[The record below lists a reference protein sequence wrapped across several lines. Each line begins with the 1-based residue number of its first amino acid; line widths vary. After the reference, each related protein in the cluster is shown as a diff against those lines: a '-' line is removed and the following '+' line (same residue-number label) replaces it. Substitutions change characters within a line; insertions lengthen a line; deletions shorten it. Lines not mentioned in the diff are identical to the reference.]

1 MNQNQNKSI
10 GTRAKEKIQSLFRE
24 PKTEA
29 GRIRRRIAGRV
40 GVTGLAVLMI
50 GAILFA
56 LTSAWY
62 TNTIQANEITLK
74 TAKWNFD
81 GIITLDGENN
91 GTLNL
96 GDLYP
101 GDTRPLPVTIVN
113 QDTRGVNVRVEA
125 DKSKMASPEMQQRL
139 YLYVEKTDENGVTTR
154 HYINSLSGY
163 LYTVAAKQTLRITDA
178 ELTPKENE
186 KQDKNTLHLQWVYD
200 MTGYFL
206 LGKVTENNNTITVAG
221 KTADT
226 QPEYLMPVTY
236 DLDRAQFDADGKLS
250 SVSEY
255 QTTTNGTAGYATTG
269 REDYL
274 KRLFDQYISG
284 YNKSAKP
291 YDDKTT
297 ISHGNYYAVD
307 IDEET
312 GYGVWLYLPEKAA
325 IDAAAEWDMKVATNT
340 ETTQP
345 ISLNLVFKG
354 QNQPTTTTGKEQQP

>member
-1 MNQNQNKSI
+1 
-10 GTRAKEKIQSLFRE
+10 
-24 PKTEA
+24 
-29 GRIRRRIAGRV
+29 
-40 GVTGLAVLMI
+40 MI

-81 GIITLDGENN
+81 GTITLDGEKD
-91 GTLNL
+91 GTLDL

-101 GDTRPLPVTIVN
+101 GDTRLLPVTIVN

-125 DKSKMASPEMQQRL
+125 DKSKMESPEMQQRL
-139 YLYVEKTDENGVTTR
+139 YLYVEVTDEATNTKTR

-163 LYTVAAKQTLRITDA
+163 MYQVNANQTLRITDA
-178 ELTPKENE
+178 EPTLKENE

-206 LGKVTENNNTITVAG
+206 LGKVDETGAKVTG
-221 KTADT
+221 KAADS

-236 DLDRAQFDADGKLS
+236 DLDRAQFGTDGKLS

-255 QTTTNGTAGYATTG
+255 QTNTNGTAGYATTG

-284 YNKSAKP
+284 YNSNAKP
-291 YDDKTT
+291 YDKITT
-297 ISHGNYYAVD
+297 IVRGSYYAVD
-307 IDEET
+307 VDAT
-312 GYGVWLYLPEKAA
+312 GYGVWLYLPDKAA
-325 IDAAAEWDMKVATNT
+325 IDAAAKWDQEKAATAA
-340 ETTQP
+340 TQP

-354 QNQPTTTTGKEQQP
+354 QNQTTTTTGKEQQP

>member
-40 GVTGLAVLMI
+40 GITSLAVLMI

-81 GIITLDGENN
+81 GTITLDGEKN
-91 GTLNL
+91 GTLDL

-101 GDTRPLPVTIVN
+101 GDTRLLPVTIVN

-125 DKSKMASPEMQQRL
+125 DKSKMASSEMQQRL
-139 YLYVEKTDENGVTTR
+139 YLYVEVTDEGTNTKTR

-163 LYTVAAKQTLRITDA
+163 LYTVAAGQTLHITDVERTLSA
-178 ELTPKENE
+178 NE
-186 KQDKNTLHLQWVYD
+186 AQNKNTLHLQWVYD

-206 LGKVTENNNTITVAG
+206 LGTVTENNNTITVAG
-221 KTADT
+221 KAADT

-236 DLDRAQFDADGKLS
+236 DLDRAQFGTDGKLS

-255 QTTTNGTAGYATTG
+255 QETTKTYATTD
-269 REDYL
+269 RENYL
-274 KRLFDQYISG
+274 KRLFEQYISG
-284 YNKSAKP
+284 YNSNAKP
-291 YDDKTT
+291 YDKTT
-297 ISHGNYYAVD
+297 TTIRGNYYAVD
-307 IDEET
+307 VDAN
-312 GYGVWLYLPEKAA
+312 GYGVWLYLPDKTA
-325 IDAAAEWDMKVATNT
+325 IDAAAQWDQNKAKSEDV
-340 ETTQP
+340 QS

-354 QNQPTTTTGKEQQP
+354 QNQTTTTTGKEQQP

>member
-1 MNQNQNKSI
+1 
-10 GTRAKEKIQSLFRE
+10 
-24 PKTEA
+24 
-29 GRIRRRIAGRV
+29 
-40 GVTGLAVLMI
+40 MI

-81 GIITLDGENN
+81 GTITLDGEKD
-91 GTLNL
+91 GTLDL

-139 YLYVEKTDENGVTTR
+139 YLYVEVTDEDTNTKTR
-154 HYINSLSGY
+154 HYINILSGY
-163 LYTVAAKQTLRITDA
+163 LYTVAAKQTLHITDA
-178 ELTPKENE
+178 ERPLSANE
-186 KQDKNTLHLQWVYD
+186 AQNKNTLHLQWVYD

-206 LGKVTENNNTITVAG
+206 LGTVTENNNTITVTG
-221 KTADT
+221 KAADS

-236 DLDRAQFDADGKLS
+236 DLDRAQFGTDGKLT

-255 QTTTNGTAGYATTG
+255 QTNTNGTAGYATTD
-269 REDYL
+269 RENYL
-274 KRLFDQYISG
+274 NRLFEQYISE
-284 YNKSAKP
+284 YNSNAKP

-297 ISHGNYYAVD
+297 TVHGNYYAVD
-307 IDEET
+307 VDTT
-312 GYGVWLYLPEKAA
+312 GYGVWLYLPDKAAIEAAAKWDQEKAA
-325 IDAAAEWDMKVATNT
+325 TAA
-340 ETTQP
+340 TQP
-345 ISLNLVFKG
+345 ISLSLVFKG
-354 QNQPTTTTGKEQQP
+354 QNQTTTTTGKEQQP

>member
-1 MNQNQNKSI
+1 
-10 GTRAKEKIQSLFRE
+10 
-24 PKTEA
+24 
-29 GRIRRRIAGRV
+29 
-40 GVTGLAVLMI
+40 MI

-81 GIITLDGENN
+81 GTITLDGEKD
-91 GTLNL
+91 GTLGL

-125 DKSKMASPEMQQRL
+125 DKSKMESPEMQQRL
-139 YLYVEKTDENGVTTR
+139 YLYVEVTDEATNTKTR

-163 LYTVAAKQTLRITDA
+163 LYTVAAKQTLHITDA
-178 ELTPKENE
+178 ETLSANE
-186 KQDKNTLHLQWVYD
+186 VQNKNTLHLQWVYD

-206 LGKVTENNNTITVAG
+206 LGTVTEKNSTITVAG

-236 DLDRAQFDADGKLS
+236 DLDRAQFGADGKLS

-255 QTTTNGTAGYATTG
+255 QTNTNGTAGYATTS

-274 KRLFDQYISG
+274 KRLFDQYISE
-284 YNKSAKP
+284 YNSNAKS
-291 YDDKTT
+291 YDGNKTT
-297 ISHGNYYAVD
+297 IHSNYYAVD
-307 IDEET
+307 VDET
-312 GYGVWLYLPEKAA
+312 GYGVWLYLPDKAA
-325 IDAAAEWDMKVATNT
+325 IDAAAQWDQNT
-340 ETTQP
+340 EKSENAQS

-354 QNQPTTTTGKEQQP
+354 QNQTTTTTGKEQQP

>member
-1 MNQNQNKSI
+1 
-10 GTRAKEKIQSLFRE
+10 
-24 PKTEA
+24 
-29 GRIRRRIAGRV
+29 
-40 GVTGLAVLMI
+40 MI

-81 GIITLDGENN
+81 GTITLDGEKD
-91 GTLNL
+91 GTLDL

-139 YLYVEKTDENGVTTR
+139 YLYVEVTDEDTNTKTR

-163 LYTVAAKQTLRITDA
+163 LYTVAAKQTLHITDA
-178 ELTPKENE
+178 ERPLSANE
-186 KQDKNTLHLQWVYD
+186 AQNKNTLHLQWVYD

-206 LGKVTENNNTITVAG
+206 LGTVTENNNTITVTG
-221 KTADT
+221 KAADS

-236 DLDRAQFDADGKLS
+236 DLDRAQFGTDGKLT

-255 QTTTNGTAGYATTG
+255 QTNTNGTAGYATTD
-269 REDYL
+269 RENYL
-274 KRLFDQYISG
+274 NRLFEQYISE
-284 YNKSAKP
+284 YNSNAKP

-297 ISHGNYYAVD
+297 TVHGNYYAVD
-307 IDEET
+307 VDTT
-312 GYGVWLYLPEKAA
+312 GYGVWLYLPDKAAIEAAAKWDQEKAA
-325 IDAAAEWDMKVATNT
+325 TAA
-340 ETTQP
+340 TQP
-345 ISLNLVFKG
+345 ISLSLVFKG
-354 QNQPTTTTGKEQQP
+354 QNQTTTTTGKEQQP

>member
-1 MNQNQNKSI
+1 
-10 GTRAKEKIQSLFRE
+10 
-24 PKTEA
+24 
-29 GRIRRRIAGRV
+29 
-40 GVTGLAVLMI
+40 MI

-81 GIITLDGENN
+81 GTITLDGEKD
-91 GTLNL
+91 GTLDL

-139 YLYVEKTDENGVTTR
+139 YLYVEVTDEDTNTKTR

-163 LYTVAAKQTLRITDA
+163 LYTVAAKQTLHITDA
-178 ELTPKENE
+178 ELTLEKNE
-186 KQDKNTLHLQWVYD
+186 TQDKNTLHLQWVYD
-200 MTGYFL
+200 LTGYFL
-206 LGKVTENNNTITVAG
+206 LGTVDETGTKVTG
-221 KTADT
+221 KAADS

-236 DLDRAQFDADGKLS
+236 DLDRAQFGIDGKLS

-255 QTTTNGTAGYATTG
+255 QTTTNGTAGYATTS

-274 KRLFDQYISG
+274 NRLFDQYISG
-284 YNKSAKP
+284 YNKYAKP
-291 YDDKTT
+291 YDNTTT
-297 ISHGNYYAVD
+297 IVRGNYYAVD
-307 IDEET
+307 VDIN
-312 GYGVWLYLPEKAA
+312 GYGVWLYLPDKAA
-325 IDAAAEWDMKVATNT
+325 IDAAAKWDQETAATAAA
-340 ETTQP
+340 QP

-354 QNQPTTTTGKEQQP
+354 QNQTTTTTGKEQQP

>member
-1 MNQNQNKSI
+1 
-10 GTRAKEKIQSLFRE
+10 
-24 PKTEA
+24 
-29 GRIRRRIAGRV
+29 
-40 GVTGLAVLMI
+40 MI

-81 GIITLDGENN
+81 GNITLDGEKN
-91 GTLNL
+91 GTLDL

-139 YLYVEKTDENGVTTR
+139 YLYVEVTDEDTNTKTR

-163 LYTVAAKQTLRITDA
+163 LYTVAAGQTLHITDA
-178 ELTPKENE
+178 ERPLLTNE
-186 KQDKNTLHLQWVYD
+186 AQNKNALHLQWVYD

-206 LGKVTENNNTITVAG
+206 LGTVTEKDSTITVTG
-221 KTADT
+221 KAADS
-226 QPEYLMPVTY
+226 QPEYLMPVIY
-236 DLDRAQFDADGKLS
+236 DLDRAQFETDGKLH

-255 QTTTNGTAGYATTG
+255 QTNTNGTAGYATTS
-269 REDYL
+269 RVDYL
-274 KRLFDQYISG
+274 KRLFEQYAKE
-284 YNKSAKP
+284 YNIKAAAYDKNTKS
-291 YDDKTT
+291 Y
-297 ISHGNYYAVD
+297 GNYYAVD
-307 IDEET
+307 VDAT
-312 GYGVWLYLPEKAA
+312 GYGVWLYLPDQDAIKKAE
-325 IDAAAEWDMKVATNT
+325 EWDMSAATNM
-340 ETTQP
+340 ETAQP

>member
-1 MNQNQNKSI
+1 MGITS
-10 GTRAKEKIQSLFRE
+10 
-24 PKTEA
+24 
-29 GRIRRRIAGRV
+29 
-40 GVTGLAVLMI
+40 LAVLMI

-81 GIITLDGENN
+81 GTITLDGEDNN
-91 GTLNL
+91 GTLDL

-101 GDTRPLPVTIVN
+101 GDTRPLPVIIEN

-139 YLYVEKTDENGVTTR
+139 YLYVEVTDEATNTKTR

-163 LYTVAAKQTLRITDA
+163 MYQVNANQTLRITDA
-178 ELTPKENE
+178 ERTLSANE

-206 LGKVTENNNTITVAG
+206 LGKVDETGAKVTG
-221 KTADT
+221 KAADS

-236 DLDRAQFDADGKLS
+236 DLDRAQFDPNGKLS

-274 KRLFDQYISG
+274 TRLFDQYISG
-284 YNKSAKP
+284 YNKNAKL
-291 YDDKTT
+291 YTSET
-297 ISHGNYYAVD
+297 IVRGNYYAVD
-307 IDEET
+307 VDTT
-312 GYGVWLYLPEKAA
+312 GYGVWLYLPDQDAIKKAE
-325 IDAAAEWDMKVATNT
+325 EWDMSAAKNM
-340 ETTQP
+340 ETAQP

-354 QNQPTTTTGKEQQP
+354 QNQPTTGKEQQP

>member
-40 GVTGLAVLMI
+40 GITSLAVLMI

-81 GIITLDGENN
+81 GTITLDGEKD
-91 GTLNL
+91 GTLDL

-125 DKSKMASPEMQQRL
+125 DKSKMESPEMQQRL
-139 YLYVEKTDENGVTTR
+139 YLYVEVTDEATNTKTR

-163 LYTVAAKQTLRITDA
+163 LYTVAAKQTLHITDA
-178 ELTPKENE
+178 ETLSANE
-186 KQDKNTLHLQWVYD
+186 VQNKNTLHLQWVYD

-206 LGKVTENNNTITVAG
+206 LGTVDKTGAKVTG
-221 KTADT
+221 KAADT

-236 DLDRAQFDADGKLS
+236 DLDRAQFGTDGKLS

-255 QTTTNGTAGYATTG
+255 QTNTNGTAGYATTR

-274 KRLFDQYISG
+274 KRLFEQYISE
-284 YNKSAKP
+284 YNSNAKP

-297 ISHGNYYAVD
+297 TVHGNYYAVD
-307 IDEET
+307 VDTT
-312 GYGVWLYLPEKAA
+312 GYGVWLYLPDKAA
-325 IDAAAEWDMKVATNT
+325 IEAAAKWDQKMAATAA
-340 ETTQP
+340 TQP

-354 QNQPTTTTGKEQQP
+354 QNQTTTTTGKEQQP

>member
-40 GVTGLAVLMI
+40 GITSLAVLMI

-81 GIITLDGENN
+81 GTITLDGEKD
-91 GTLNL
+91 GTLGL

-125 DKSKMASPEMQQRL
+125 DKSKMESPEMQQRL
-139 YLYVEKTDENGVTTR
+139 YLYVEATDEATNTKTR

-163 LYTVAAKQTLRITDA
+163 LYTVAAKQTLHITDA
-178 ELTPKENE
+178 ETLSANE
-186 KQDKNTLHLQWVYD
+186 VQNKNTLHLQWVYD

-206 LGKVTENNNTITVAG
+206 LGTVDKTGAKVTG
-221 KTADT
+221 KAADT

-236 DLDRAQFDADGKLS
+236 DLDRAQFGTDGKLS

-255 QTTTNGTAGYATTG
+255 QTNTNGTAGYATTR

-274 KRLFDQYISG
+274 KRLFEQYISE
-284 YNKSAKP
+284 YNSNAKP

-297 ISHGNYYAVD
+297 TVHGNYYAVD
-307 IDEET
+307 VDTT
-312 GYGVWLYLPEKAA
+312 GYGVWLYLPDKAA
-325 IDAAAEWDMKVATNT
+325 IDAAAQWDQNT
-340 ETTQP
+340 EKSENAQP

-354 QNQPTTTTGKEQQP
+354 QNQTTTTTGKEQQP

>member
-40 GVTGLAVLMI
+40 GITSLAVLMI

-81 GIITLDGENN
+81 GTITLDGEKD
-91 GTLNL
+91 GTLDL

-125 DKSKMASPEMQQRL
+125 DKSKMASLEMQQRL
-139 YLYVEKTDENGVTTR
+139 YLYVEVTDEDTNTKTR

-163 LYTVAAKQTLRITDA
+163 LYTVAAGQTLHITDA
-178 ELTPKENE
+178 ERPLLTNE
-186 KQDKNTLHLQWVYD
+186 AQNKNALHLQWVYD

-206 LGKVTENNNTITVAG
+206 LGTVTEKDGTITVAG

-236 DLDRAQFDADGKLS
+236 DLDRAQFGTDGKLR

-255 QTTTNGTAGYATTG
+255 QETTKTYATTD
-269 REDYL
+269 RENYL
-274 KRLFDQYISG
+274 KRLFEQYISG
-284 YNKSAKP
+284 YNKNAKP
-291 YDDKTT
+291 YYTGETT
-297 ISHGNYYAVD
+297 VHGSYYAVD
-307 IDEET
+307 VDKT
-312 GYGVWLYLPEKAA
+312 GYGVWLYLPDKAA
-325 IDAAAEWDMKVATNT
+325 IDAAAQWDQNT
-340 ETTQP
+340 EKSENAQP

>member
-1 MNQNQNKSI
+1 
-10 GTRAKEKIQSLFRE
+10 
-24 PKTEA
+24 
-29 GRIRRRIAGRV
+29 
-40 GVTGLAVLMI
+40 MI

-81 GIITLDGENN
+81 GTITLDGEKD
-91 GTLNL
+91 GTLDL

-125 DKSKMASPEMQQRL
+125 DKSKMESPEMQQRL
-139 YLYVEKTDENGVTTR
+139 YLYVEVTDEATNTKTR

-163 LYTVAAKQTLRITDA
+163 LYTVAAKQTLHITDA
-178 ELTPKENE
+178 ETLSANE
-186 KQDKNTLHLQWVYD
+186 VQNKNTLHLQWVYD

-206 LGKVTENNNTITVAG
+206 LGTVDKTGAKVTG
-221 KTADT
+221 KAADT

-236 DLDRAQFDADGKLS
+236 DLDRAQFGTDGKLS

-255 QTTTNGTAGYATTG
+255 QTNTNGTAGYATTR

-274 KRLFDQYISG
+274 KRLFEQYISE
-284 YNKSAKP
+284 YNSNAKP

-297 ISHGNYYAVD
+297 TVHGNYYAVD
-307 IDEET
+307 VDTT
-312 GYGVWLYLPEKAA
+312 GYGVWLYLPDKAA
-325 IDAAAEWDMKVATNT
+325 IEAAAKWDQKMAATAA
-340 ETTQP
+340 TQP

-354 QNQPTTTTGKEQQP
+354 QNQTTTTTGKEQQP

>member
-1 MNQNQNKSI
+1 MGITS
-10 GTRAKEKIQSLFRE
+10 
-24 PKTEA
+24 
-29 GRIRRRIAGRV
+29 
-40 GVTGLAVLMI
+40 LAVLMI

-81 GIITLDGENN
+81 GNITLDGEKN
-91 GTLNL
+91 GTLDL

-139 YLYVEKTDENGVTTR
+139 YLYVEVTDEATNTKTR

-163 LYTVAAKQTLRITDA
+163 LYTVAAGQTLHITDVERTLSA
-178 ELTPKENE
+178 NE
-186 KQDKNTLHLQWVYD
+186 AQNKNTLHLQWVYD

-206 LGKVTENNNTITVAG
+206 LGKVDETGAKVTG
-221 KTADT
+221 KAADS

-236 DLDRAQFDADGKLS
+236 DLDRAQFDTDGKLS

-255 QTTTNGTAGYATTG
+255 QTTTNGTAGYATTS
-269 REDYL
+269 RKDYL
-274 KRLFDQYISG
+274 KRLFDQYAKE
-284 YNKSAKP
+284 YNIKAAA
-291 YDDKTT
+291 YDDENTK
-297 ISHGNYYAVD
+297 SYGNYYAVD
-307 IDEET
+307 VDET
-312 GYGVWLYLPEKAA
+312 GYGVWLYLPDKAA
-325 IDAAAEWDMKVATNT
+325 IDAAAKWDQETAATAA
-340 ETTQP
+340 TQP

-354 QNQPTTTTGKEQQP
+354 QNQPTTGKEQQP

>member
-1 MNQNQNKSI
+1 
-10 GTRAKEKIQSLFRE
+10 
-24 PKTEA
+24 
-29 GRIRRRIAGRV
+29 
-40 GVTGLAVLMI
+40 MI

-81 GIITLDGENN
+81 GTITLDGEKN
-91 GTLNL
+91 GTLDL
-96 GDLYP
+96 GALYP
-101 GDTRPLPVTIVN
+101 GDTRPLPVIIEN
-113 QDTRGVNVRVEA
+113 QDTCGVNVRVEA

-139 YLYVEKTDENGVTTR
+139 YLYVEVTDEATNTKTR

-163 LYTVAAKQTLRITDA
+163 MYQVNANQTLRITDA
-178 ELTPKENE
+178 ELPLKENE
-186 KQDKNTLHLQWVYD
+186 KQDINTLHLQWVYD

-206 LGKVTENNNTITVAG
+206 LGTVTENNNTITVAG

-226 QPEYLMPVTY
+226 QPEYLMPVIY
-236 DLDRAQFDADGKLS
+236 DLDRAQFDTDGKLH

-255 QTTTNGTAGYATTG
+255 QTNTNGTAGYATTS
-269 REDYL
+269 RVDYL

-284 YNKSAKP
+284 YNKNAKP

-297 ISHGNYYAVD
+297 IVRGNYYAVD
-307 IDEET
+307 VDAN
-312 GYGVWLYLPEKAA
+312 GYGVWLYLPDKTA
-325 IDAAAEWDMKVATNT
+325 IDAAAQWDQNKAKSEDV
-340 ETTQP
+340 QS

-354 QNQPTTTTGKEQQP
+354 QNQTTTTTGKEQQP

>member
-1 MNQNQNKSI
+1 
-10 GTRAKEKIQSLFRE
+10 
-24 PKTEA
+24 
-29 GRIRRRIAGRV
+29 
-40 GVTGLAVLMI
+40 MI

-81 GIITLDGENN
+81 GNITLDGEKD
-91 GTLNL
+91 GTLDL
-96 GDLYP
+96 GALYP

-139 YLYVEKTDENGVTTR
+139 YLYVEVTDEATNTKTR

-178 ELTPKENE
+178 ETLSANE
-186 KQDKNTLHLQWVYD
+186 AQNKNTLHLQWVYD

-206 LGKVTENNNTITVAG
+206 LGTVTENNNTITVAG

-236 DLDRAQFDADGKLS
+236 DLDRAQFGTDGKLR

-255 QTTTNGTAGYATTG
+255 QTTTNGTAGYATTS

-274 KRLFDQYISG
+274 KRLFEQYISG
-284 YNKSAKP
+284 YNKNAKP

-297 ISHGNYYAVD
+297 IRGNYYAVD
-307 IDEET
+307 VDET
-312 GYGVWLYLPEKAA
+312 GYGVWLYLPDKDAIKKAE
-325 IDAAAEWDMKVATNT
+325 EWDMSAAKNM
-340 ETTQP
+340 ETAQP
-345 ISLNLVFKG
+345 ISLSLVFKG

>member
-1 MNQNQNKSI
+1 
-10 GTRAKEKIQSLFRE
+10 
-24 PKTEA
+24 
-29 GRIRRRIAGRV
+29 
-40 GVTGLAVLMI
+40 MI

-81 GIITLDGENN
+81 GTITLDGEDNN
-91 GTLNL
+91 GTLGL

-125 DKSKMASPEMQQRL
+125 DKSKMESPEMQQRL
-139 YLYVEKTDENGVTTR
+139 YLYVEVTDEATNTKTR

-163 LYTVAAKQTLRITDA
+163 LYTVAAKQTLHITDA
-178 ELTPKENE
+178 ETLSANE
-186 KQDKNTLHLQWVYD
+186 VQNKNTLHLQWVYD

-206 LGKVTENNNTITVAG
+206 LGKVDETGAKVTG
-221 KTADT
+221 KAADT
-226 QPEYLMPVTY
+226 QPEYLMPVIY
-236 DLDRAQFDADGKLS
+236 DLDRAQFDTDGKLH

-255 QTTTNGTAGYATTG
+255 QTNTNGTAGYATTS

-274 KRLFDQYISG
+274 KHLFEQYAKE
-284 YNKSAKP
+284 YNIKAAA
-291 YDDKTT
+291 YDKNTKNY
-297 ISHGNYYAVD
+297 GNYYAVD
-307 IDEET
+307 VDET
-312 GYGVWLYLPEKAA
+312 GYGVWLYLPDKAA
-325 IDAAAEWDMKVATNT
+325 IDAAAQWDQNT
-340 ETTQP
+340 EKSENAQS

-354 QNQPTTTTGKEQQP
+354 QNQTTTTTGKEQQP

>member
-1 MNQNQNKSI
+1 MGITS
-10 GTRAKEKIQSLFRE
+10 
-24 PKTEA
+24 
-29 GRIRRRIAGRV
+29 
-40 GVTGLAVLMI
+40 LAVLMI

-81 GIITLDGENN
+81 GTITLDGEKD
-91 GTLNL
+91 GTLDL

-125 DKSKMASPEMQQRL
+125 DKSKMESPEMQQRL
-139 YLYVEKTDENGVTTR
+139 YLYVEVTDEATNTKTR

-163 LYTVAAKQTLRITDA
+163 LYTVAAKQTLHITDA
-178 ELTPKENE
+178 ETLSANE
-186 KQDKNTLHLQWVYD
+186 VQNKNTLHLQWVYD

-206 LGKVTENNNTITVAG
+206 LGTVDKTGAKVTG
-221 KTADT
+221 KAADT

-236 DLDRAQFDADGKLS
+236 DLDRAQFGTDGKLS

-255 QTTTNGTAGYATTG
+255 QTNTNGTAGYATTR

-274 KRLFDQYISG
+274 KRLFEQYISE
-284 YNKSAKP
+284 YNSNAKP

-297 ISHGNYYAVD
+297 TVHGNYYAVD
-307 IDEET
+307 VDTT
-312 GYGVWLYLPEKAA
+312 GYGVWLYLPDKAA
-325 IDAAAEWDMKVATNT
+325 IEAAAKWDQKMAATAA
-340 ETTQP
+340 TQP

-354 QNQPTTTTGKEQQP
+354 QNQTTTTTGKEQQP

>member
-1 MNQNQNKSI
+1 MGITS
-10 GTRAKEKIQSLFRE
+10 
-24 PKTEA
+24 
-29 GRIRRRIAGRV
+29 
-40 GVTGLAVLMI
+40 LAVLMI

-81 GIITLDGENN
+81 GTITLDGEDNN
-91 GTLNL
+91 GTLGL

-139 YLYVEKTDENGVTTR
+139 YLYVEVTDEVTNTKTR

-178 ELTPKENE
+178 EPTLKENE
-186 KQDKNTLHLQWVYD
+186 KQDKNALHLQWVYD

-206 LGKVTENNNTITVAG
+206 LGTVTENNNTITVAG
-221 KTADT
+221 KTEDT

-236 DLDRAQFDADGKLS
+236 DLDRAQFGTDGKLS

-255 QTTTNGTAGYATTG
+255 QTTTNGTAGYATTR

-274 KRLFDQYISG
+274 MRLFDQYISG
-284 YNKSAKP
+284 YNKNAKP

-297 ISHGNYYAVD
+297 IRGNYYAVD
-307 IDEET
+307 VDET
-312 GYGVWLYLPEKAA
+312 GYGVWLYLPDQDAIKKAE
-325 IDAAAEWDMKVATNT
+325 EWDMSAATNM
-340 ETTQP
+340 ETAQP

>member
-1 MNQNQNKSI
+1 MGITS
-10 GTRAKEKIQSLFRE
+10 
-24 PKTEA
+24 
-29 GRIRRRIAGRV
+29 
-40 GVTGLAVLMI
+40 LAVLMI

-81 GIITLDGENN
+81 GNITLDGEDNN
-91 GTLNL
+91 GTLDL

-101 GDTRPLPVTIVN
+101 GDTRPLPVIIEN

-139 YLYVEKTDENGVTTR
+139 YLYVEVTDEDTNTKTR

-178 ELTPKENE
+178 ELKLKENE

-206 LGKVTENNNTITVAG
+206 LGTVTENNNTITVAG

-226 QPEYLMPVTY
+226 QPEYLMPVIY
-236 DLDRAQFDADGKLS
+236 DLDRAQFETDGKLR

-255 QTTTNGTAGYATTG
+255 QETTKTYASTDC
-269 REDYL
+269 ENYL
-274 KRLFDQYISG
+274 KRLFEQYISG
-284 YNKSAKP
+284 YNKNAKP
-291 YDDKTT
+291 YTNETT
-297 ISHGNYYAVD
+297 VHGSYYAVD
-307 IDEET
+307 VDKN
-312 GYGVWLYLPEKAA
+312 GYGVWLYLPDKAA
-325 IDAAAEWDMKVATNT
+325 IDAAAQWDQNT
-340 ETTQP
+340 EKSENAQS

-354 QNQPTTTTGKEQQP
+354 QNQTTTTTGKEQQP

>member
-40 GVTGLAVLMI
+40 GITSLAVLMI

-81 GIITLDGENN
+81 GTITLDGEKD
-91 GTLNL
+91 GTLDL

-101 GDTRPLPVTIVN
+101 GDTRLLPVTIVN

-125 DKSKMASPEMQQRL
+125 DKSKMESPEMQQRL
-139 YLYVEKTDENGVTTR
+139 YLYVEVTDEATNTKTR

-163 LYTVAAKQTLRITDA
+163 MYQVNANQTLRITDA
-178 ELTPKENE
+178 EPTLKENE

-206 LGKVTENNNTITVAG
+206 LGKVDETGAKVTG
-221 KTADT
+221 KAADS
-226 QPEYLMPVTY
+226 QPEYLMPVIY
-236 DLDRAQFDADGKLS
+236 DLDRAQFDTDGKLH

-255 QTTTNGTAGYATTG
+255 QETTKTYATTD
-269 REDYL
+269 RKNYL
-274 KRLFDQYISG
+274 KRLFEQYISE
-284 YNKSAKP
+284 YNSNAKP

-297 ISHGNYYAVD
+297 TVHGNYYAVD
-307 IDEET
+307 VDTT
-312 GYGVWLYLPEKAA
+312 GYGVWLYLPDKAAIEAAAQWDQEKAA
-325 IDAAAEWDMKVATNT
+325 TAA
-340 ETTQP
+340 TQP

-354 QNQPTTTTGKEQQP
+354 QNQTTTTTGKEQQP

>member
-1 MNQNQNKSI
+1 MGITS
-10 GTRAKEKIQSLFRE
+10 
-24 PKTEA
+24 
-29 GRIRRRIAGRV
+29 
-40 GVTGLAVLMI
+40 LAVLMI

-81 GIITLDGENN
+81 GTITLDGENN
-91 GTLNL
+91 NGTLDL

-101 GDTRPLPVTIVN
+101 GDTRPLPVTIAN

-139 YLYVEKTDENGVTTR
+139 YLYVEVTDEGTNTKTR

-163 LYTVAAKQTLRITDA
+163 LYQVNANQTLRITDA
-178 ELTPKENE
+178 EPTLKENE

-206 LGKVTENNNTITVAG
+206 LGTVTENGTKVTG
-221 KTADT
+221 KTEDT

-236 DLDRAQFDADGKLS
+236 DLDRAQFETDGKLH

-255 QTTTNGTAGYATTG
+255 QETTKTYATTD
-269 REDYL
+269 RENYL
-274 KRLFDQYISG
+274 KRLFEQYISG
-284 YNKSAKP
+284 YNKNAKP

-297 ISHGNYYAVD
+297 IRGNYYAVD
-307 IDEET
+307 VDAT
-312 GYGVWLYLPEKAA
+312 GYGVWLYLPDKAA
-325 IDAAAEWDMKVATNT
+325 IDAAAKWDQNT
-340 ETTQP
+340 EKSENAQP

-354 QNQPTTTTGKEQQP
+354 QNQTTTTTGKEQQP

>member
-1 MNQNQNKSI
+1 MGITS
-10 GTRAKEKIQSLFRE
+10 
-24 PKTEA
+24 
-29 GRIRRRIAGRV
+29 
-40 GVTGLAVLMI
+40 LAVLMI

-81 GIITLDGENN
+81 GTITLDGEDNS
-91 GTLNL
+91 GTLGL

-101 GDTRPLPVTIVN
+101 GDTRLLPVTIQN
-113 QDTRGVNVRVEA
+113 KDTRGVNVRVEA
-125 DKSKMASPEMQQRL
+125 DKSKMESPEMQQRL

-163 LYTVAAKQTLRITDA
+163 LYTVAAGQTLHITDVERTLSA
-178 ELTPKENE
+178 NE
-186 KQDKNTLHLQWVYD
+186 AQNKNTLHLQWVYD

-206 LGKVTENNNTITVAG
+206 LGTVTEKDGTITVAG

-255 QTTTNGTAGYATTG
+255 REATENSPAGYG
-269 REDYL
+269 SFDRKNYL
-274 KRLFDQYISG
+274 KTLFEQYAKE
-284 YNKSAKP
+284 YNIKAAAYDENTKS
-291 YDDKTT
+291 Y
-297 ISHGNYYAVD
+297 GNYYAVD
-307 IDEET
+307 VDAN
-312 GYGVWLYLPEKAA
+312 GYGVWLYLPDKTA
-325 IDAAAEWDMKVATNT
+325 IDATAKWDQ
-340 ETTQP
+340 ETAKSENDQP
-345 ISLNLVFKG
+345 ISLSLVFKG
-354 QNQPTTTTGKEQQP
+354 QNQTTTTTGKEQQP

>member
-1 MNQNQNKSI
+1 
-10 GTRAKEKIQSLFRE
+10 
-24 PKTEA
+24 
-29 GRIRRRIAGRV
+29 
-40 GVTGLAVLMI
+40 MI

-81 GIITLDGENN
+81 GTITLDGEKD
-91 GTLNL
+91 GTLGL

-125 DKSKMASPEMQQRL
+125 DKSKMESPEMQQRL
-139 YLYVEKTDENGVTTR
+139 YLYVEVTDEATNTKTR

-163 LYTVAAKQTLRITDA
+163 LYTVAAKQTLHIIDA
-178 ELTPKENE
+178 ETLSANE
-186 KQDKNTLHLQWVYD
+186 VQNKNTLHLQWVYD

-206 LGKVTENNNTITVAG
+206 LGKVDETGAKVTG
-221 KTADT
+221 KAADT

-236 DLDRAQFDADGKLS
+236 DLDRAQFGTDGKLT

-255 QTTTNGTAGYATTG
+255 QTNTNGTAGYATTR

-274 KRLFDQYISG
+274 KRLFEQYISG
-284 YNKSAKP
+284 YNKNAKP

-297 ISHGNYYAVD
+297 TVHGNYYAVD
-307 IDEET
+307 VDET
-312 GYGVWLYLPEKAA
+312 GYGVWLYLPDKAA
-325 IDAAAEWDMKVATNT
+325 IDAAAQWDQNT
-340 ETTQP
+340 EKSENAQS

-354 QNQPTTTTGKEQQP
+354 QNQTTTTTGKEQQP

>member
-1 MNQNQNKSI
+1 MGITS
-10 GTRAKEKIQSLFRE
+10 
-24 PKTEA
+24 
-29 GRIRRRIAGRV
+29 
-40 GVTGLAVLMI
+40 LAVLMI

-81 GIITLDGENN
+81 GTITLDGENN

-101 GDTRPLPVTIVN
+101 GDTRPLPVIIEN

-139 YLYVEKTDENGVTTR
+139 YLYVEVTDEGTNTKTR

-178 ELTPKENE
+178 ELTPSENE

-206 LGKVTENNNTITVAG
+206 LGTVTEKGSTITVTG
-221 KTADT
+221 KAADT

-236 DLDRAQFDADGKLS
+236 DLDRAQFDTDGKLH

-255 QTTTNGTAGYATTG
+255 QETTKTYATTD
-269 REDYL
+269 RKNYL
-274 KRLFDQYISG
+274 KRLFEQYISG
-284 YNKSAKP
+284 YNKNAKP

-297 ISHGNYYAVD
+297 TVHGNYYAVD
-307 IDEET
+307 VDTT
-312 GYGVWLYLPEKAA
+312 GYGVWLYLPDKAA
-325 IDAAAEWDMKVATNT
+325 IEAAAEWDQAMAATAA
-340 ETTQP
+340 TQP

>member
-1 MNQNQNKSI
+1 
-10 GTRAKEKIQSLFRE
+10 
-24 PKTEA
+24 
-29 GRIRRRIAGRV
+29 
-40 GVTGLAVLMI
+40 MI

-81 GIITLDGENN
+81 GTITLDGEKD
-91 GTLNL
+91 GTLGL

-139 YLYVEKTDENGVTTR
+139 YLYVEVTDEATNTKTR

-163 LYTVAAKQTLRITDA
+163 LYTVAAKQTLHIIDA
-178 ELTPKENE
+178 ETLSANE
-186 KQDKNTLHLQWVYD
+186 VQNKNTLHLQWVYD

-206 LGKVTENNNTITVAG
+206 LGKVDETGAKVTG
-221 KTADT
+221 KAADT

-236 DLDRAQFDADGKLS
+236 DLDRAQFGTDGKLT

-255 QTTTNGTAGYATTG
+255 QTNTNGTAGYATTR

-274 KRLFDQYISG
+274 KRLFEQYISG
-284 YNKSAKP
+284 YNKNAKP

-297 ISHGNYYAVD
+297 TVHGNYYAVD
-307 IDEET
+307 VDTT
-312 GYGVWLYLPEKAA
+312 GYGVWLYLPDKAA
-325 IDAAAEWDMKVATNT
+325 IDAAAKWDQEKAATAA
-340 ETTQP
+340 TQP

-354 QNQPTTTTGKEQQP
+354 QNQTTTTTGKEQQP

>member
-1 MNQNQNKSI
+1 
-10 GTRAKEKIQSLFRE
+10 
-24 PKTEA
+24 
-29 GRIRRRIAGRV
+29 
-40 GVTGLAVLMI
+40 MI

-81 GIITLDGENN
+81 GTITLDGEKD
-91 GTLNL
+91 GTLGL

-125 DKSKMASPEMQQRL
+125 DKSKMESPEMQQRL
-139 YLYVEKTDENGVTTR
+139 YLYVEVTDEATNTKTR

-163 LYTVAAKQTLRITDA
+163 LYTVAAKQTLHIIDA
-178 ELTPKENE
+178 ETLSANE
-186 KQDKNTLHLQWVYD
+186 VQNKNTLHLQWVYD

-206 LGKVTENNNTITVAG
+206 LGTVTEKDGTITVTG
-221 KTADT
+221 KAADT

-236 DLDRAQFDADGKLS
+236 DLDRAQFDTDGKLH

-255 QTTTNGTAGYATTG
+255 QTNTNGTAGYATTS

-274 KRLFDQYISG
+274 KHLFEQYAKE
-284 YNKSAKP
+284 YNIKAAAYDKNTKS
-291 YDDKTT
+291 Y
-297 ISHGNYYAVD
+297 GNYYAVD
-307 IDEET
+307 VDTT
-312 GYGVWLYLPEKAA
+312 GYGVWLYLPDKAA
-325 IDAAAEWDMKVATNT
+325 IEAAAKWDQNT
-340 ETTQP
+340 AKSENAQP

-354 QNQPTTTTGKEQQP
+354 QNQTTTTTGKEQQP

>member
-1 MNQNQNKSI
+1 
-10 GTRAKEKIQSLFRE
+10 
-24 PKTEA
+24 
-29 GRIRRRIAGRV
+29 
-40 GVTGLAVLMI
+40 MI

-81 GIITLDGENN
+81 GTITLDGEDNN
-91 GTLNL
+91 GTLDL

-139 YLYVEKTDENGVTTR
+139 YLYVEVTDEATNTKTR

-163 LYTVAAKQTLRITDA
+163 MYQVNANQTLRITDA
-178 ELTPKENE
+178 ELPLKENE
-186 KQDKNTLHLQWVYD
+186 KQDINTLHLQWVYD

-206 LGKVTENNNTITVAG
+206 LGTVTENNNTITVAG

-236 DLDRAQFDADGKLS
+236 DLDRAQFETDGKLR

-255 QTTTNGTAGYATTG
+255 QTTTNGTSGYATTS

-274 KRLFDQYISG
+274 MRLFDQYISG
-284 YNKSAKP
+284 YNKNAKP

-297 ISHGNYYAVD
+297 IRGNYYAVD
-307 IDEET
+307 VDET
-312 GYGVWLYLPEKAA
+312 GYGVWLYLPDQDAIKKAE
-325 IDAAAEWDMKVATNT
+325 EWDMSAAKNM
-340 ETTQP
+340 ETAQP

>member
-1 MNQNQNKSI
+1 MGITS
-10 GTRAKEKIQSLFRE
+10 
-24 PKTEA
+24 
-29 GRIRRRIAGRV
+29 
-40 GVTGLAVLMI
+40 LAVLMI

-81 GIITLDGENN
+81 GTITLDGEKN
-91 GTLNL
+91 GTLGL

-125 DKSKMASPEMQQRL
+125 DKSRMASPEMQQRL
-139 YLYVEKTDENGVTTR
+139 YLYVEVTDEDTNTKTR

-163 LYTVAAKQTLRITDA
+163 LYTVAAGQTLHITDA
-178 ELTPKENE
+178 ERPLLTNE
-186 KQDKNTLHLQWVYD
+186 AQNKNALHLQWVYD

-206 LGKVTENNNTITVAG
+206 LGTVTEKDGTITVTG

-236 DLDRAQFDADGKLS
+236 DLDRAQFGTDGKLT

-255 QTTTNGTAGYATTG
+255 QETTKTYATTD
-269 REDYL
+269 RKNYL
-274 KRLFDQYISG
+274 KRLFEQYISG
-284 YNKSAKP
+284 YNINAAA
-291 YDDKTT
+291 YDDENTK
-297 ISHGNYYAVD
+297 SYGNYYAVD
-307 IDEET
+307 VDAT
-312 GYGVWLYLPEKAA
+312 GYGVWLYLPDKAA
-325 IDAAAEWDMKVATNT
+325 IDAAAEWDQNT
-340 ETTQP
+340 AKRENAQP

>member
-40 GVTGLAVLMI
+40 GITSLAVLMI

-81 GIITLDGENN
+81 GTITLDGEDNN
-91 GTLNL
+91 GTLDL

-101 GDTRPLPVTIVN
+101 GDTRLLPVTIVN

-125 DKSKMASPEMQQRL
+125 DKSKMESPEMQQRL
-139 YLYVEKTDENGVTTR
+139 YLYVEVTDKDTNTKTR

-163 LYTVAAKQTLRITDA
+163 LYTVAAKQTLHITDA
-178 ELTPKENE
+178 ETLSANE
-186 KQDKNTLHLQWVYD
+186 VQNKNTLHLQWVYD

-206 LGKVTENNNTITVAG
+206 LGTVTEKSSTITVAG

-226 QPEYLMPVTY
+226 QPEYLMPVIY
-236 DLDRAQFDADGKLS
+236 DLDRAQFETNGKLH

-255 QTTTNGTAGYATTG
+255 QETTKTYASTD
-269 REDYL
+269 RENYL
-274 KRLFDQYISG
+274 KRLFEQYISE
-284 YNKSAKP
+284 YNSNAKP
-291 YDDKTT
+291 YEDKTT
-297 ISHGNYYAVD
+297 TVHGNYYAVD
-307 IDEET
+307 VDET
-312 GYGVWLYLPEKAA
+312 GYGVWLYLPDQDAIKKAE
-325 IDAAAEWDMKVATNT
+325 EWDMSAAKNM
-340 ETTQP
+340 ETAQP

-354 QNQPTTTTGKEQQP
+354 QNQTTTTTGKEQQP

>member
-1 MNQNQNKSI
+1 MGITS
-10 GTRAKEKIQSLFRE
+10 
-24 PKTEA
+24 
-29 GRIRRRIAGRV
+29 
-40 GVTGLAVLMI
+40 LAVLMI

-81 GIITLDGENN
+81 GTITLDGEKD
-91 GTLNL
+91 GTLGL

-125 DKSKMASPEMQQRL
+125 DKSKMESPEMQQRL
-139 YLYVEKTDENGVTTR
+139 YLYVEVTDEATNTKTR

-178 ELTPKENE
+178 ELSLKENE

-200 MTGYFL
+200 LTGYFL
-206 LGKVTENNNTITVAG
+206 LGTVTEKDSTITVTG
-221 KTADT
+221 KAADT

-236 DLDRAQFDADGKLS
+236 DLDRAQFGTDGKLT

-255 QTTTNGTAGYATTG
+255 REATENSPAGYG
-269 REDYL
+269 SFDRKNYL
-274 KRLFDQYISG
+274 KTLFEQYAKE
-284 YNKSAKP
+284 YNIKAAAYDENTKS
-291 YDDKTT
+291 Y
-297 ISHGNYYAVD
+297 GNYYAVD
-307 IDEET
+307 VDAN
-312 GYGVWLYLPEKAA
+312 GYGVWLYLPDQDAIKKAE
-325 IDAAAEWDMKVATNT
+325 EWDMSAATNA
-340 ETTQP
+340 ETAQP

-354 QNQPTTTTGKEQQP
+354 QNQTTTTGKEQQS

>member
-1 MNQNQNKSI
+1 
-10 GTRAKEKIQSLFRE
+10 
-24 PKTEA
+24 
-29 GRIRRRIAGRV
+29 
-40 GVTGLAVLMI
+40 MI
-50 GAILFA
+50 GAILVA

-81 GIITLDGENN
+81 GTITLDGEKN
-91 GTLNL
+91 GTLDL

-101 GDTRPLPVTIVN
+101 GDTRPLPVTIAN

-139 YLYVEKTDENGVTTR
+139 YLYVEVTDEVTNTKTR

-178 ELTPKENE
+178 ETLSANE
-186 KQDKNTLHLQWVYD
+186 VQNKNTLHLQWVYD

-206 LGKVTENNNTITVAG
+206 LGTVTEKDSTITVTG
-221 KTADT
+221 KAADT

-236 DLDRAQFDADGKLS
+236 DLDRAQFGTDGKLT

-255 QTTTNGTAGYATTG
+255 QTTTNGTAGYATTD
-269 REDYL
+269 RENYL
-274 KRLFDQYISG
+274 NRLFDQYISG
-284 YNKSAKP
+284 YNSNAKP
-291 YDDKTT
+291 YDKITT
-297 ISHGNYYAVD
+297 IVRGSYYAVD
-307 IDEET
+307 VDET
-312 GYGVWLYLPEKAA
+312 GYGVWLYLPDKAA
-325 IDAAAEWDMKVATNT
+325 IEAAAQWDQAMAATAA
-340 ETTQP
+340 TQP

>member
-1 MNQNQNKSI
+1 
-10 GTRAKEKIQSLFRE
+10 
-24 PKTEA
+24 
-29 GRIRRRIAGRV
+29 
-40 GVTGLAVLMI
+40 MI

-81 GIITLDGENN
+81 GNITLDGEKD
-91 GTLNL
+91 GTLGL
-96 GDLYP
+96 GALYP

-125 DKSKMASPEMQQRL
+125 NKSKMESPEMQQRL
-139 YLYVEKTDENGVTTR
+139 YLYVEVTDEATNTKTR

-163 LYTVAAKQTLRITDA
+163 MYQVNANQTLRITDA
-178 ELTPKENE
+178 VLTPSENE
-186 KQDKNTLHLQWVYD
+186 KQNKNALHLQWVYD

-206 LGKVTENNNTITVAG
+206 LGKVTENNNTITVTG
-221 KTADT
+221 KTEDT

-236 DLDRAQFDADGKLS
+236 DLDRAQFGTDGKLT

-255 QTTTNGTAGYATTG
+255 QTNTNGTAGYATTD
-269 REDYL
+269 RENYL
-274 KRLFDQYISG
+274 NRLFEQYISE
-284 YNKSAKP
+284 YNSNAKP

-297 ISHGNYYAVD
+297 TVHGNYYAVD
-307 IDEET
+307 VDTT
-312 GYGVWLYLPEKAA
+312 GYGVWLYLPDQEA
-325 IDAAAEWDMKVATNT
+325 IKKAAEWDMSAATNT
-340 ETTQP
+340 ESGQP

-354 QNQPTTTTGKEQQP
+354 QNQTTTTGKEQQP

>member
-1 MNQNQNKSI
+1 MGITS
-10 GTRAKEKIQSLFRE
+10 
-24 PKTEA
+24 
-29 GRIRRRIAGRV
+29 
-40 GVTGLAVLMI
+40 LAVLMI

-81 GIITLDGENN
+81 GTITLDGEDN
-91 GTLNL
+91 GTLDL
-96 GDLYP
+96 GNLYP

-139 YLYVEKTDENGVTTR
+139 YLYVEVTDKDTNTKTR

-163 LYTVAAKQTLRITDA
+163 LYTVAATQTLRITDA
-178 ELTPKENE
+178 ELTLEKNE
-186 KQDKNTLHLQWVYD
+186 TQDKNTLHLQWVYD
-200 MTGYFL
+200 LTGYFL
-206 LGKVTENNNTITVAG
+206 LGTVDETGTKVTG
-221 KTADT
+221 KAADS

-236 DLDRAQFDADGKLS
+236 DLDRAQFGIDGKLS

-255 QTTTNGTAGYATTG
+255 QTNTNGTAGYATTG

-284 YNKSAKP
+284 YNKNAKP
-291 YDDKTT
+291 YYTGETT
-297 ISHGNYYAVD
+297 VRSNYYAVD
-307 IDEET
+307 VDET
-312 GYGVWLYLPEKAA
+312 GYGVWLYLPDKAA
-325 IDAAAEWDMKVATNT
+325 IEAAAKWDQETAATAAA
-340 ETTQP
+340 QP

-354 QNQPTTTTGKEQQP
+354 QNQTTTTTGKEQQP

>member
-1 MNQNQNKSI
+1 MGITS
-10 GTRAKEKIQSLFRE
+10 
-24 PKTEA
+24 
-29 GRIRRRIAGRV
+29 
-40 GVTGLAVLMI
+40 LAVLMI

-81 GIITLDGENN
+81 GNITLDGEDNN
-91 GTLNL
+91 GTLGL

-139 YLYVEKTDENGVTTR
+139 YLYVEVTDEATNTKTR

-163 LYTVAAKQTLRITDA
+163 MYQVNANQTLRITDA
-178 ELTPKENE
+178 EPTLKENE

-206 LGKVTENNNTITVAG
+206 LGTVTEKDGTITVTG

-236 DLDRAQFDADGKLS
+236 DLDRAQFGTDGKLS

-255 QTTTNGTAGYATTG
+255 QTTTNGTAGYATTD
-269 REDYL
+269 RENYL
-274 KRLFDQYISG
+274 NRLFEQYISG
-284 YNKSAKP
+284 YNSNAKP
-291 YDDKTT
+291 YDKTT
-297 ISHGNYYAVD
+297 TIVRGSYYAVD
-307 IDEET
+307 VDET
-312 GYGVWLYLPEKAA
+312 GYGVWLYLPDKAA
-325 IDAAAEWDMKVATNT
+325 IEAAAEWDQAMAVTAA
-340 ETTQP
+340 TQP
-345 ISLNLVFKG
+345 ISLSLVFKG
-354 QNQPTTTTGKEQQP
+354 QNQTTTTTGKEQQP